1 MKKAL
6 LILALPLIQLAATQA
21 FAADTAAPAAAKTRV
36 EVKDEAKMAAKT
48 GDTATKTG
56 EAGPAAVI
64 EKKPAAGTNTRK
76 EVKDET
82 KAAAKSGDLPKAGE
96 AAAAQDVDKKPTST
110 KARADVKAGAKAAVG
125 DKEVKIGGD
134 NTKIGK

>member
-21 FAADTAAPAAAKTRV
+21 FAADTVAPAAAKTRV
-36 EVKDEAKMAAKT
+36 EVKEEAKMAVKS
-48 GDTATKTG
+48 GDSATKTG

-64 EKKPAAGTNTRK
+64 DKKAPAGNKTRA
-76 EVKDET
+76 EVKADT

-110 KARADVKAGAKAAVG
+110 KARSEVKTSAKAVAAE
-125 DKEVKIGGD
+125 KEVKIGGD
-134 NTKIGK
+134 NTKTGK